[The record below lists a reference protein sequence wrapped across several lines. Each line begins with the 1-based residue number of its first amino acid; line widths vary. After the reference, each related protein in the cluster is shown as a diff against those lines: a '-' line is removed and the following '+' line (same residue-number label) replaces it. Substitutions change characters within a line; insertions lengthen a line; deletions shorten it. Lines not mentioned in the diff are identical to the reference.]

1 MFKVKFTNTR
11 TRCEICSELTIKTLV
26 ALWCLYCQLWT
37 YFIPCSSVSI
47 VNCEQLNACCIAAY
61 LWFFV
66 MYCTWCLWLT
76 WSGVRV
82 FPTSGRWEE
91 SLNTSQKFAHHAPPP
106 PPPHHMHIHTW
117 KNPPSRHS
125 PLPKF
130 YPPYQGLTPPP
141 HNNNF
146 QVKTQLK
153 QYF

>member
-91 SLNTSQKFAHHAPPP
+91 SLNTSQKFAHHASPP
-106 PPPHHMHIHTW
+106 PPPHAHTHLE
-117 KNPPSRHS
+117 KSPQSTLPPTKILS
-125 PLPKF
+125 PLPRVN
-130 YPPYQGLTPPP
+130 PPP
-141 HNNNF
+141 PIITIF
-146 QVKTQLK
+146 KLK
-153 QYF
+153 PN

>member
-26 ALWCLYCQLWT
+26 SLWCLYCQLWT

-82 FPTSGRWEE
+82 FPTNGRWEE
-91 SLNTSQKFAHHAPPP
+91 SLNNSQKFAHHTHAQYTPGKIPPVDTPPTKFLSPPP
-106 PPPHHMHIHTW
+106 RV
-117 KNPPSRHS
+117 N
-125 PLPKF
+125 LPVITIFK
-130 YPPYQGLTPPP
+130 
-141 HNNNF
+141 
-146 QVKTQLK
+146 LK
-153 QYF
+153 PN